1 MGIVAHSH
9 KFGAKR
15 HSGTGQYPHTFGA
28 GLAAKP
34 SMFQTRACYPARGGF
49 AFPTAPTQRETAID
63 LLIETNGLTKRYRTG
78 ITAVDNLDLSV
89 RRGEVYG
96 FLGPNGAG
104 KTTTMRVLVGLLRPT
119 AGTAVVAGA
128 APGRALARIGS
139 LVEGPAFYPYLSGR
153 DNLKVLARYAGTPN
167 ERIEVVLD
175 EVDLKDRAGDKYSTY
190 SQGMKQRLGVAAAL
204 LKDPELLI
212 LDEPS
217 NGLDPQGIVEMRDL
231 VRGIGQGERTVFLSS
246 HLLGEVEQ
254 ICDRVG
260 VIVKGKLV
268 AEGTVAEL
276 GGQSGLTI
284 LASPER
290 QANEVLVRLL
300 GADKVRIE
308 DGIFRVEVEPQRAAE
323 INRELVQAGVDVSAL
338 RAAERSLEEIFFELT
353 EEGGEGGSPE
363 ALKPGAG
370 GGGSSS

>member
-63 LLIETNGLTKRYRTG
+63 LLIETHGLTRRYGTG

-167 ERIEVVLD
+167 ERIEVGRD
-175 EVDLKDRAGDKYSTY
+175 GVDLKDRAGDKYSTY

-308 DGIFRVEVEPQRAAE
+308 DGTFRVEVEPQRAAE
-323 INRELVQAGVDVSAL
+323 INRELVQAGVDVSEL

-363 ALKPGAG
+363 ALTPGAG
-370 GGGSSS
+370 G

>member
-63 LLIETNGLTKRYRTG
+63 LLIETHGLTRRYRTG

-128 APGRALARIGS
+128 APGRAPARIGS
-139 LVEGPAFYPYLSGR
+139 LVEGPAFYPYLSGH
-153 DNLKVLARYAGTPN
+153 DNLKVLARYAGTSN

-217 NGLDPQGIVEMRDL
+217 NGLDPQGIAEMREL
-231 VRGIGQGERTVFLSS
+231 VRGIGKGERTVLLSS
-246 HLLGEVEQ
+246 HQLNEVEQ

-268 AEGTVAEL
+268 AEGTLEEL
-276 GGQSGLTI
+276 RGQAGLV
-284 LASPER
+284 LVASPAE
-290 QANEVLVRLL
+290 
-300 GADKVRIE
+300 
-308 DGIFRVEVEPQRAAE
+308 RAAE
-323 INRELVQAGVDVSAL
+323 LLSGLLGREIVHFENGRFRIDIDPS
-338 RAAERSLEEIFFELT
+338 RAA
-353 EEGGEGGSPE
+353 
-363 ALKPGAG
+363 AG
-370 GGGSSS
+370 NRTLG

>member
-15 HSGTGQYPHTFGA
+15 HSGTRQYPHTFGA

-49 AFPTAPTQRETAID
+49 AFPTAPTQRMTPID
-63 LLIETNGLTKRYRTG
+63 LLIETHGLTKRYRTG

-104 KTTTMRVLVGLLRPT
+104 KTTTMRLLVGLLRPT

-128 APGRALARIGS
+128 PPARALARIGS
-139 LVEGPAFYPYLSGR
+139 LVEAPAFYPYLSAR
-153 DNLKVLARYAGTPN
+153 DNLDVLARYAGTPRH
-167 ERIEVVLD
+167 RIETVLD
-175 EVDLKDRAGDKYSTY
+175 EVDLKDRARDKYSTY

-231 VRGIGQGERTVFLSS
+231 VRGIGHGDRTVLLSS

-268 AEGTVAEL
+268 AEGTVAAL
-276 GGQSGLTI
+276 GGQGGLVVA
-284 LASPER
+284 ASPQQ
-290 QANEVLVRLL
+290 QAREVLSRLL
-300 GADKVRIE
+300 GADKVHLDDGTFRI
-308 DGIFRVEVEPQRAAE
+308 DVEPGRAAE
-323 INRELVQAGVDVSAL
+323 INRNLVEAGVGV
-338 RAAERSLEEIFFELT
+338 
-353 EEGGEGGSPE
+353 
-363 ALKPGAG
+363 
-370 GGGSSS
+370 